1 MAFLGLDED
10 DQIYDDEAYYE
21 EERPVERPRRSSNA
35 TIALEDRLGGTA
47 AAGGFGFRA
56 DLETETGGVGAVRP
70 LRVTDDEAAPVVP
83 DSLAGMDERRSSVSG
98 GFQPFTNASNDAGE
112 DTAGGWRGH
121 PPRCRTRRT
130 TPDTPGAEPPAG
142 QWHDRRPRQTDHR
155 HRRSWPPPVVTLHE
169 RRASRV
175 VLPRSRSAVTYAKPR
190 LHMPGSFD
198 DASRVAD
205 DFRAG
210 SPVVVNL
217 SMVDKPVARR
227 IIDFASGVCYVL
239 SGGMERLASNVYLLT
254 PSGVDVSG
262 DDRRRMQERGYER

>member
-70 LRVTDDEAAPVVP
+70 LRVTDEEAAPVVP

-98 GFQPFTNASNDAGE
+98 GFQPFTNVSNDAGE
-112 DTAGGWRGH
+112 DTQAVGGITRLDAVPDEEHPTRQVQNPRPDNGTTALRAKPNIGIVDPATSGGD
-121 PPRCRTRRT
+121 PPRT
-130 TPDTPGAEPPAG
+130 TSQPVGSSAE
-142 QWHDRRPRQTDHR
+142 
-155 HRRSWPPPVVTLHE
+155 LH
-169 RRASRV
+169 
-175 VLPRSRSAVTYAKPR
+175 AVTYAKPR